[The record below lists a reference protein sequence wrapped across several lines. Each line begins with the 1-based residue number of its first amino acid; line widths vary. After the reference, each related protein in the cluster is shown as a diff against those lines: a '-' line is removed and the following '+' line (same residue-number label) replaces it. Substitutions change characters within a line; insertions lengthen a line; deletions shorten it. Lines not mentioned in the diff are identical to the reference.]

1 MSPISLAIMSIYGI
15 KYAIREK
22 EHLKKNAKY
31 PNIIPSRYEAIWG
44 ISIIS
49 IIGYSII
56 EWMNFLPNF
65 SHTDETNYLSLIM
78 LSYLT
83 STVLLFHGERRKIT

>member
-44 ISIIS
+44 IS